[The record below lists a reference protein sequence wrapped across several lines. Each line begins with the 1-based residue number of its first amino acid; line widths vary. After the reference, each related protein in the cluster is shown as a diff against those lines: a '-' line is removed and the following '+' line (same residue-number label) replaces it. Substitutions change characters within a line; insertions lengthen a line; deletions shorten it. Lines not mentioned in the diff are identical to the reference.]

1 MCKCTWGER
10 VKKKSHA
17 MEPKTSKQPAKEK
30 SNKQSKKKVGGDY
43 LLVEDMVVYEE
54 DKRKNQV
61 TY

>member
-1 MCKCTWGER
+1 
-10 VKKKSHA
+10 

-30 SNKQSKKKVGGDY
+30 SNKQSKKKVGGDF